1 MIVRCSKH
9 ITPPKRCDPLTSHKS
24 PLRYNLETTRAQHK
38 AQKYKICKLT
48 FTYLITQASKL
59 EAQHIQQHA
68 RYKTKT
74 CKGASN
80 FQCKQIMHKL
90 PQGGTLDIR

>member
-1 MIVRCSKH
+1 MGYSINLSQEPTKIQTRCTK
-9 ITPPKRCDPLTSHKS
+9 
-24 PLRYNLETTRAQHK
+24 AQHTTHTYMK
-38 AQKYKICKLT
+38 CTPTY
-48 FTYLITQASKL
+48 TYLITQDKQIGST
-59 EAQHIQQHA
+59 HIQTHA

-80 FQCKQIMHKL
+80 FQYKQFKYKL

>member
-1 MIVRCSKH
+1 MQKVSTQYSNVH
-9 ITPPKRCDPLTSHKS
+9 DAEPK
-24 PLRYNLETTRAQHK
+24 
-38 AQKYKICKLT
+38 I
-48 FTYLITQASKL
+48 KL
-59 EAQHIQQHA
+59 EAQHIHTHA

-80 FQCKQIMHKL
+80 FQCKQFKYKL